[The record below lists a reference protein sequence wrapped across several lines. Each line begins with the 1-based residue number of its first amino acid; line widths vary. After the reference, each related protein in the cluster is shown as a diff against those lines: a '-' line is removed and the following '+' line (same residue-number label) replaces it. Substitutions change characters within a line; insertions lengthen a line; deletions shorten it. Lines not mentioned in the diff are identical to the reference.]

1 MTGIKL
7 DTFAGLFPR
16 LPAERLP
23 ANAATQAENCEFAY
37 GELRPLKAPFMLK
50 TLASAV
56 VTAFSEDGLR
66 FFTWPRDV
74 NAVIS
79 PLGSGPSSDR
89 LYFTDGYSFRM
100 TLKSGASTFGGEPG
114 ISYQVGVPKPTR
126 PPVLAIAR
134 NAKIDRIIGYLP
146 TVKFH
151 YENAGLKYQEQEISF
166 SVIEEG
172 QKYGVSIPPRTVN
185 AKAGQQ
191 RAELLASKTF
201 DPMSTDLRDPTPDT
215 AVPVFRMQFVK
226 TNSIGVYPLLDQY
239 TSNSKFATDDVAI
252 TMTINSTDQNSATL
266 TIGDVFD
273 SKDSETRAYTYTLV
287 NIFNEEGAPSPPAVI
302 NCYTKAAV
310 SLLIELPD
318 MLNYAP
324 IKEVRI
330 YRIQAGGVS
339 ADYYYACS
347 FNYTGGPT
355 IQGADRTSAAELNE
369 LLSSENNYPPKASLQ
384 GLTNIGNGI
393 LAAWSGN
400 ELWFSE
406 PYKPWAWPPKY
417 MLTLQWPVVGMVQS
431 ANMLLVTTLGFPYI
445 VSGISPDAMTSEKLN
460 MNQAGVSK
468 WSIASVGG
476 QLFYASNDGIVA
488 VSGAQGSLD
497 FSERYFTREVW
508 RAKYGNYLGT
518 MQIVEYDGS
527 MLVFSRTGAFKAFL
541 IRLDESQGSM
551 TELPG
556 FAASGAFYLVTTD
569 GLYYASENNLYI
581 FAGGA
586 PQSFVWMS
594 KEIRLT
600 KPACF
605 AIANAVS
612 SGNITIELYAMDGS
626 GGFQLKHR
634 EQIFNQQ
641 EKTFRLPGG
650 YRTDAYKVKV
660 YGNGTLRSLKLAGS
674 GRALG
679 EM

>member
-50 TLASAV
+50 TLSTAV

-89 LYFTDGYSFRM
+89 LYFTDGNDFRM
-100 TLKSGASTFGGEPG
+100 AFRSAASIAGGEPG
-114 ISYQVGVPKPTR
+114 ISYRVGVPKPVK

-134 NAKIDRIIGYLP
+134 NAKIDKIMGYLP
-146 TVKFH
+146 TIKFH
-151 YENAGLKYQEQEISF
+151 YENAGLKYQEQEVSF
-166 SVIEEG
+166 NVIEEG
-172 QKYGVSIPPRTVN
+172 WKYGVSIPPRTVN
-185 AKAGQQ
+185 AKAGAQ

-201 DPMSTDLRDPTPDT
+201 DPMSMDLRDPTPDT

-239 TSNSKFATDDVAI
+239 TSNSKFATSDVAI
-252 TMTINSTDQNSATL
+252 TMTVSGDSSNSAIL

-273 SKDSETRAYTYTLV
+273 DKDTETRAYTFTLV
-287 NIFNEEGAPSPPAVI
+287 NIFGEEGAPSLPAVI

-310 SLLIELPD
+310 SIQIEMPD
-318 MLNYAP
+318 TSNYAP
-324 IKEVRI
+324 IQEVRI
-330 YRIQAGGVS
+330 YRTQASGVS
-339 ADYYYACS
+339 ADYYFA
-347 FNYTGGPT
+347 FALNYSGGAT
-355 IQGADRTSAAELNE
+355 VQGADRISAAELNE
-369 LLSSENNYPPKASLQ
+369 VLSSENNHPPKQNLQ
-384 GLTNIGNGI
+384 GITNIGNGI
-393 LAAWSGN
+393 FAAWLGN
-400 ELWFSE
+400 QLWFSE

-468 WSIASVGG
+468 WSVASVGG
-476 QLFYASNDGIVA
+476 QLFYACNDGIVS
-488 VSGAQGSLD
+488 VNGVQGSLD

-508 RAKYGNYLGT
+508 RTKYGNALGT
-518 MQIVEYDGS
+518 MQIMEYDGS
-527 MLVFSRTGAFKAFL
+527 LLVFSRSGAFRAFL

-551 TELPG
+551 TELPD
-556 FAASGAFYLVTTD
+556 FSASGAFYLVTTD
-569 GLYYASENNLYI
+569 GLYFASGSNLYV

-586 PQSFVWMS
+586 PQSFVWTS
-594 KEIRLT
+594 KEIRLP
-600 KPACF
+600 KPMCF

-612 SGNITIELYAMDGS
+612 TGNITIELYAMDTSGS
-626 GGFQLKHR
+626 FNLKHR
-634 EQIFNQQ
+634 EQINNQP

-650 YRTDAYKVKV
+650 YRSDAYKVKV
-660 YGNGTLRSLKLAGS
+660 YGSGTLRSLKIAGS